1 MPQVKIIAKNFMD
14 MVAALPAM
22 KLDKLYENTFIC
34 EAVLRSL
41 PPLAKK
47 YVLQMLYLVG
57 PITAKSMEE
66 WVLADGLS
74 KHRGAIDR
82 LLQLRVFLEATDR
95 KKETSYKLN
104 PKFQD
109 SLQKYLVYG
118 GAVPTEPMP
127 SIITGRLPT
136 LDSLEAYA
144 LEQWEVANSGLVF
157 FVVCFLAF
165 VFTGR
170 AFPLPLYFKRD

>member
-1 MPQVKIIAKNFMD
+1 MWNVCFYDI
-14 MVAALPAM
+14 
-22 KLDKLYENTFIC
+22 
-34 EAVLRSL
+34 
-41 PPLAKK
+41 
-47 YVLQMLYLVG
+47 
-57 PITAKSMEE
+57 
-66 WVLADGLS
+66 
-74 KHRGAIDR
+74 
-82 LLQLRVFLEATDR
+82 LLGNVR
-95 KKETSYKLN
+95 
-104 PKFQD
+104 
-109 SLQKYLVYG
+109 